1 MEREKLHKFEV
12 GIVVIAAILL
22 FVSIFSLVSDKIAF
36 INDKDG
42 LTISSV
48 WDGKLNGEYIT
59 SDSTARYL
67 ITNDSLFVDDM
78 NSGCGI
84 EQFSTKTIESVSD
97 TKVRFAGI
105 NQRGEEV
112 GITMY
117 RPMNID
123 CHWEYGIKYDD
134 GYGMVELVRVE
145 RKRP

>member
-1 MEREKLHKFEV
+1 MEKEKLHKFEV
-12 GIVVIAAILL
+12 GIVAVVAILL
-22 FVSIFSLVSDKIAF
+22 LVSICSLVSDKIAF

-59 SDSTARYL
+59 SDSTARYF
-67 ITNDSLFVDDM
+67 IVNDSLFVDDM

-84 EQFSTKTIESVSD
+84 EQMSTKTIESVSD
-97 TKVRFAGI
+97 TKVRFVGI

-112 GITMY
+112 GVTMY

-134 GYGMVELVRVE
+134 GYGMVELIRVG
-145 RKRP
+145 KK